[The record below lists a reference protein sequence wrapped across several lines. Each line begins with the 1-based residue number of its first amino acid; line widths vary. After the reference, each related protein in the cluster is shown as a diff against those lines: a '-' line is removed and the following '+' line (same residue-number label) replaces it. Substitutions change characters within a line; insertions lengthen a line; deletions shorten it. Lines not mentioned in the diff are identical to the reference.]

1 MIYDFI
7 LGDNDLE
14 ISIDESAWLI
24 SMIDN
29 SLMG

>member
-1 MIYDFI
+1 LI
-7 LGDNDLE
+7 LGDHDLE

-24 SMIDN
+24 SLIDN